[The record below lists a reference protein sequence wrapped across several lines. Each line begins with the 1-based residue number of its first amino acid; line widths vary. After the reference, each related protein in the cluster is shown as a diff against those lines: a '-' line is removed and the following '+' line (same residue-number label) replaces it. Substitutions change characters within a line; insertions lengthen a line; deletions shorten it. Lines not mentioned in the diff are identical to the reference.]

1 MEPKFQ
7 SSFIPK
13 GPVAPTGP
21 VADAYG
27 RPHASFFGIVA
38 TFLFTISIILSL
50 GVFGYER
57 YLLAHIGT
65 LGNDLKSARASMQPD
80 VINELVRA
88 DQRMLSTKALLGK
101 HTALSPFF
109 DYMEAAT
116 LKNVRFT
123 SFEYLTTDR
132 GIVITMH
139 GQARSYADVAE
150 QSDSFNRSKIF
161 IDPVFSDLDLD
172 AKGNVVFTFK
182 AGLDPAAVSYKK
194 RLEGIVIP
202 PPQTAPAA
210 TTTQSQAPVATSTVK
225 TAAATTTAKTA
236 STTPR

>member
-13 GPVAPTGP
+13 GPVAAAGS
-21 VADAYG
+21 VAETYG

-65 LGNDLKSARASMQPD
+65 LGSDLTKARASMQPE

-88 DQRMLSTKALLGK
+88 NQRIISTNDLLKK

-109 DYMEAAT
+109 DYLETAT

-123 SFEYLTTDR
+123 SLEYLTTDR
-132 GIVITMH
+132 GIVLTMH
-139 GQARSYADVAE
+139 GQARSYGDVAE
-150 QSDSFNRSKIF
+150 QSDSFNKSKIF

-172 AKGNVVFTFK
+172 TKGNVIFTFK
-182 AGLDPAAVSYKK
+182 AGLDASAVSYKK
-194 RLEGIVIP
+194 RLEGLIV
-202 PPQTAPAA
+202 PAMPVIV
-210 TTTQSQAPVATSTVK
+210 PVATSTPVK
-225 TAAATTTAKTA
+225 TVTGTTTQKTATTTH
-236 STTPR
+236 